1 MSVFIIA
8 EAGINHNGDEAMA
21 FKLID
26 VAVNTGADAVKFQTF
41 KASDLVGK
49 HNVDRY
55 NQLKNLE
62 LSYEFHH
69 KLFKYCQARKI
80 VFLSTA
86 FAIEGVDFLV
96 NNLKLKTLKVSS
108 GDLNNAPLLLAF
120 AEKKCQ
126 LIVSTGLA
134 TLAEIEEALGIIAFG
149 LIDGENPSADAFKS
163 AYYSVAGQQSLKNKV
178 TLLHCTTE
186 YPAPLKDI
194 NLNAITTLQQAF
206 NLRTGYSDHSEGIV
220 VPIVA
225 ASLGAIVIEKHI
237 TLDQSLPGPDQSMSI
252 EPDELKLMV
261 EGIRATELIMG
272 DGLKLPQASEIPYLS
287 IARRSL
293 VANKAIKKGEL
304 FTPENL
310 TTKRPANGLSPN
322 QYWSLL
328 NTISSKDYAE
338 GDMIVMYSN
347 S

>member
-1 MSVFIIA
+1 M
-8 EAGINHNGDEAMA
+8 DEEP
-21 FKLID
+21 KD
-26 VAVNTGADAVKFQTF
+26 
-41 KASDLVGK
+41 
-49 HNVDRY
+49 
-55 NQLKNLE
+55 
-62 LSYEFHH
+62 
-69 KLFKYCQARKI
+69 
-80 VFLSTA
+80 
-86 FAIEGVDFLV
+86 
-96 NNLKLKTLKVSS
+96 
-108 GDLNNAPLLLAF
+108 
-120 AEKKCQ
+120 
-126 LIVSTGLA
+126 LIV
-134 TLAEIEEALGIIAFG
+134 
-149 LIDGENPSADAFKS
+149 
-163 AYYSVAGQQSLKNKV
+163 
-178 TLLHCTTE
+178 
-186 YPAPLKDI
+186 
-194 NLNAITTLQQAF
+194 
-206 NLRTGYSDHSEGIV
+206 
-220 VPIVA
+220 
-225 ASLGAIVIEKHI
+225 LGAIKHGVKKFDKI
-237 TLDQSLPGPDQSMSI
+237 QKMTKI